1 MPLANLTLRFG
12 AAKLRATVRWPA
24 AEVLAVALVLTDAMG
39 QPGSLLRDCL
49 VVSLLEERGSAEELS
64 ALQWLGD
71 HAGEL
76 GAASEQLIV
85 AGGAHAAWL
94 AGAARDSG
102 WPPLQRQ
109 LVMYPRF
116 SAERPAPTV
125 ATGLPAAT
133 IVRGHAC
140 VDDGCRYAALLRG
153 AGVPVQ
159 ELAR

>member
-1 MPLANLTLRFG
+1 M
-12 AAKLRATVRWPA
+12 
-24 AEVLAVALVLTDAMG
+24 AL
-39 QPGSLLRDCL
+39 PGSLLPGCL
-49 VVSLLEERGSAEELS
+49 LVSLLEERASFEELS

-71 HAGEL
+71 HVGEL
-76 GAASEQLIV
+76 DAASEQLIV
-85 AGGAHAAWL
+85 AGGARAAWL

-109 LVMYPRF
+109 VVMYPRF

-125 ATGLPAAT
+125 ATGLPAAM
-133 IVRGHAC
+133 IVRGRAC